1 VIKKCTLARLSV
13 ALLLAWAA
21 ACGGD
26 DDGDEDGGPIPDG
39 APMGD
44 AGAPDAAVVD
54 CSGDHRESAESAN
67 NPFSETGAA
76 ERTGL
81 SLAAE
86 GAGFWVCG
94 QLDPAQAIE
103 QVVDYDAFEFTIDG
117 NRAVNLRIE
126 MVASQAI
133 GADLDLELYRVP
145 DGPAQEVATGI
156 PVRNGVAL
164 IAGLTV
170 PRGRYWVSA
179 AAWRP
184 PELEGPVGYA
194 IRVTENQETCPSA
207 MQMPDYQESGDGMDS
222 IGNDTVQI
230 HLPNAP
236 PVLTEDEK
244 DAPEDTTPLTL
255 EPDAVLY
262 MTGESGAV
270 ETDKDSYLDR
280 DTYLVTTG
288 PTTGELELRLKWPDD
303 GTDLDVHL
311 FAAGDPAIDYSNAL
325 GTEAG
330 VIRDELMTVN
340 LDPGADY
347 WLWIGAYDD
356 PNDEGPVPA
365 VEYEV
370 TLCPRAYTPPTPP
383 K

>member
-1 VIKKCTLARLSV
+1 VTEKWTLARLSA
-13 ALLLAWAA
+13 ALLLAWAV

-26 DDGDEDGGPIPDG
+26 DDGPEDGGPIPDG
-39 APMGD
+39 GPVGD

-54 CSGDHRESAESAN
+54 CSGDHRESAEASN

-81 SLAAE
+81 GLAAE

-94 QLDPAQAIE
+94 QLDPAQAID
-103 QVVDYDAFEFTIDG
+103 QVADYDAFEFTIDG

-133 GADLDLELYRVP
+133 GADLELDLYRV
-145 DGPAQEVATGI
+145 DNGPAQEVATGI

-164 IAGLTV
+164 IAGLIA
-170 PRGRYWVSA
+170 PPGRYWVSA

-184 PELEGPVGYA
+184 PDLEGPVGYA
-194 IRVTENQETCPSA
+194 IRVRENQDTCPAA
-207 MQMPDYQESGDGMDS
+207 MQMADYLEAGDGPDS

-230 HLPNAP
+230 HLPSPP
-236 PVLTEDEK
+236 PVLTEAE
-244 DAPEDTTPLTL
+244 DAPEPTKLTL
-255 EPDAVLY
+255 EPDAVLF

-270 ETDKDSYLDR
+270 ETDADSYLDR
-280 DTYLVTTG
+280 DTYLITTG
-288 PTTGELELRLKWPDD
+288 ATTGEVELRLKWPNDVA
-303 GTDLDVHL
+303 DLDVHL
-311 FAAGDPAIDYSNAL
+311 FAAGDPAIDYSNEL
-325 GTEAG
+325 GAEAG
-330 VIRDELMTVN
+330 LIRDELMTLNV
-340 LDPGADY
+340 DAGTDY

-356 PNDEGPVPA
+356 PDDETPVAA
-365 VEYEV
+365 VDYEV
-370 TLCPRAYTPPTPP
+370 TLCPRTYVPPTPP